1 MTMRL
6 RFRISHLLPRISR
19 SRMLAAWIVLSIC
32 AWSSV
37 VFADDKKAAKD
48 ETAWAFRK
56 PVRSAL
62 PAVHNKSWLRNPID
76 AFVLSKLEAA
86 GLQPSPEASRAVL
99 IRRVSFDLLGIPPTP
114 AEVKAF
120 VQDDRPDAYE
130 KLVDKLL
137 NSPRF
142 GEHWATYW
150 LDLVRYAET
159 DGFKA
164 DDKRPNAWRYRDYTV
179 DAVNRDKSYA
189 RFLQEQ
195 LAGDELFPHEPD
207 AAIATGFLRHYPD
220 EYNAVALDL
229 RRQEILNDITDVCSS
244 ALLGLTMGCARC
256 HDHKFDPILQTD
268 YYRLQAFFAAYQPA
282 DLPLA
287 NEGQDKRHA
296 QAQHEWEEKT
306 KAIRQEM
313 ATLEKDNRTK
323 AGSKRMARFPKE
335 YQEAYLTPPE
345 RRTPLETQLAYM
357 VEKQVLVPR
366 DEVLKVMSSEVR
378 TRWETLNKE
387 MKKFENLK
395 PSPYPA
401 AMGMTEIGAT
411 APPTYLLKRGEW
423 KARGVEVPP
432 GFPSAIDDREAP
444 LPDQLLDAKTTG
456 RRSVLAT
463 WLTSPDNPLTARVAI
478 NRLWQH
484 HFGRGIVGTPS
495 DFGVQG
501 DPPTHPE
508 LLDWL
513 AVEFME
519 NGWSPK
525 AMHRLVVTSAA
536 YRQAS
541 VDSQEGS
548 RVDPQNLLLWRA
560 RRKRLEGES
569 LRDAMLAVS
578 ARLDDRMSGPSIHP
592 PLPAETPG
600 AKTWPVDA
608 DPTARDRRSVYVYVK
623 RNLRY
628 PLFDLFDVPDSNE
641 TCARRHVTTN
651 APQALALLNSQM
663 TRDMARSLARRVLQE
678 AGRNAN
684 TAVERA
690 MFLALGRAPDG
701 QERQTLAEF
710 VKRASTATDLDKA
723 VEDVCH
729 ALLNLNEFLYV
740 D

>member
-1 MTMRL
+1 MRL
-6 RFRISHLLPRISR
+6 RFLISQLLPSSPRLR
-19 SRMLAAWIVLSIC
+19 LLAAWVILSLC
-32 AWSSV
+32 TGSSV
-37 VFADDKKAAKD
+37 LFADDKKEAKA
-48 ETAWAFRK
+48 ETAWAYRK

-62 PAVHNKSWLRNPID
+62 PSVRNAPWIRNPID
-76 AFVLSKLEAA
+76 AFVLAKLEAA

-99 IRRVSFDLLGIPPTP
+99 VRRVTFDLLGIPPTP
-114 AEVKAF
+114 AEVNAF
-120 VQDDRPDAYE
+120 EQDDRPDAYE
-130 KLVDKLL
+130 RLVDRLL
-137 NSPRF
+137 DSPHF

-150 LDLVRYAET
+150 LDLVRFAET

-164 DDKRPNAWRYRDYTV
+164 DDKRPNAWRYRDYAI

-189 RFLQEQ
+189 RFIQEQ
-195 LAGDELFPHEPD
+195 LAGDELFPHEPE

-287 NEGQDKRHA
+287 NVRQEQRHDRD
-296 QAQHEWEEKT
+296 QREWEEKT
-306 KAIRQEM
+306 AAIRQEM
-313 ATLEKDNRTK
+313 ATLEKDNRAK
-323 AGSKRMARFPKE
+323 AGGKRMARFPKE

-345 RRTPLETQLAYM
+345 RRTPLETQLAFM
-357 VEKQVLVPR
+357 VGKQVSVPME
-366 DEVLKVMSSEVR
+366 EVLKVMNSGVR
-378 TRWETLNKE
+378 TRWETLSKE
-387 MKKFENLK
+387 MQKFDNLK
-395 PSPYPA
+395 PAPEPV
-401 AMGMTEIGAT
+401 AMGMSEIGT
-411 APPTYLLKRGEW
+411 VAPTTYLLKRGEW
-423 KARGVEVPP
+423 KARGGEVPP

-444 LPDQLLDAKTTG
+444 LPDQPLDAKTTG

-463 WLTSPDNPLTARVAI
+463 WLTSPDNPLTARVAV

-519 NGWSPK
+519 SGWSAK
-525 AMHRLVVTSAA
+525 AMHRLLVTGAS

-541 VDSQEGS
+541 VDSKEGS
-548 RVDPQNLLLWRA
+548 RVDPQNLFLWRA
-560 RRKRLEGES
+560 RRTRLEGES

-600 AKTWPVDA
+600 AKSWPVES
-608 DPTARDRRSVYVYVK
+608 DPTARDRRSIYVYAK

-628 PLFDLFDVPDSNE
+628 PLFDLFDVPDRNE

-651 APQALALLNSQM
+651 APQALSLLNSQI
-663 TRDMARSLARRVLQE
+663 TRDMARSLARRVLE
-678 AGRNAN
+678 DSGRDAN
-684 TAVERA
+684 SAVERA
-690 MFLALGRAPDG
+690 MFLALGRAPDA
-701 QERQTLAEF
+701 QERQTLAKF
-710 VKRASTATDLDKA
+710 VKRASTETGTEKA